1 MEILFN
7 DLELIE
13 LMKDFYVLT
22 GIKIAFFDASQNEIL
37 AYPKGEN
44 TFCHCMRKIPEF
56 REKCKE
62 SDDNAF
68 LKCRQTQK
76 MHIFKCHMGLIEASV
91 PLIEDGKIMGF
102 MMLGRITDQKNK
114 DELTKQILKLCRNY
128 ETNISIEE
136 KIKDIK
142 YRKETQIRAASKIL
156 DACTE
161 YIKLKKFVHPSG
173 ESLLDAVE
181 RFVERHIA
189 EDIPIERLC
198 SEFQISRTQLY
209 ETLNPYIND
218 GIASFIKHKRLE
230 HAKKLLET
238 TEMTVVEISNA
249 CGFAD
254 YNYFLRSFK
263 RKYGLSTKQI
273 RKKRVV

>member
-22 GIKIAFFDASQNEIL
+22 GIRIAFFDASQNELL
-37 AYPKGEN
+37 AYPKGEDS
-44 TFCHCMRKIPEF
+44 FCHCMRKIPDF
-56 REKCKE
+56 RRQCKE

-68 LKCRQTQK
+68 AKCRQTQK

-91 PLIEDGKIMGF
+91 PLIEDGKLMGF
-102 MMLGRITDQKNK
+102 MMLGRITDQKSK
-114 DELTKQILKLCRNY
+114 DELTEQILTICQHY
-128 ETNISIEE
+128 EMPADIEG
-136 KIKDIK
+136 KIKQIK
-142 YRKETQIRAASKIL
+142 YRNETQIRAASKIL

-173 ESLLDAVE
+173 KSLLDSVE
-181 RFVERHIA
+181 RFVERHID
-189 EDIPIERLC
+189 ETITIERIC
-198 SEFQISRTQLY
+198 AEFRISRTQLY
-209 ETLNPYIND
+209 ETLGPYTNG
-218 GIASFIKHKRLE
+218 GIASFIKHKRLK

-238 TEMTVVEISNA
+238 TDMTIAQISSA

-263 RKYGLSTKQI
+263 QKYGISTKQI
-273 RKKRVV
+273 RKAISV